1 VPLILL
7 VPFIIT
13 GCSAIRTRHKRER
26 VWQEIINPCRIGGLE
41 RNSLTVRPDSRSVR
55 AGARDRW
62 CTMRDEFAS
71 RSFLAVTV
79 AALVLLCFGLVA
91 FAFT

>member
-1 VPLILL
+1 
-7 VPFIIT
+7 
-13 GCSAIRTRHKRER
+13 
-26 VWQEIINPCRIGGLE
+26 
-41 RNSLTVRPDSRSVR
+41 
-55 AGARDRW
+55 
-62 CTMRDEFAS
+62 MRDEFAS